1 VIDGTLAQECF
12 GGDGLNKAVLD
23 SVESD
28 GRYIVA
34 VTPLPTLHAFPSPA
48 NLTISFSTRAQKFA
62 SVAHRITDLRAEGS
76 PYDPGYAPGSHT
88 RIFSSGSFS
97 FDLEAMV
104 PTLLLVEP
112 HISGDRLENA

>member
-12 GGDGLNKAVLD
+12 GGDGLNQAVLD
-23 SVESD
+23 AVETD

-34 VTPLPTLHAFPSPA
+34 ITPLPALHSFPSPA
-48 NLTISFSTRAQKFA
+48 NLTLTFATRAQKFA
-62 SVAHRITDLRAEGS
+62 SVTHRVTDLRAEGS

-88 RIFSSGSFS
+88 RTFPSGVFS
-97 FDLEAMV
+97 FEMDAGV

-112 HISGDRLENA
+112 CSSGCSKPLE